1 MENKD
6 ELFKD
11 YDSKKLLKYE
21 NLLLQLPQN
30 NVMSRIHH
38 MRLIKIIKEELEKDN

>member
-1 MENKD
+1 MYIIENNL
-6 ELFKD
+6 EVVE
-11 YDSKKLLKYE
+11 YE
-21 NLLLQLPQN
+21 NLLLQLPKN